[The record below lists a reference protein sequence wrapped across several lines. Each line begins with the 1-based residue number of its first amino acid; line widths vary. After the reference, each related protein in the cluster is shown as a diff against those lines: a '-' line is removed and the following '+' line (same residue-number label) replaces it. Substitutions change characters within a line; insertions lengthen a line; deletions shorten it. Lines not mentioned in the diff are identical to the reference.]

1 MDSDLLSRK
10 AADLHKA
17 ASHPALADVLYSN
30 SICAEWNDKAQ
41 TFDAIRVS
49 GLKSHRMT
57 PNQSERFMIR
67 FLAADPTD
75 EVAVRTRVAKRMAEL
90 GKTKRERR
98 LPKRS

>member
-17 ASHPALADVLYSN
+17 ASHPALADVIYSN

-49 GLKSHRMT
+49 GLKSHRMN
-57 PNQSERFMIR
+57 PSLNERFTVR
-67 FLAADPTD
+67 FLAGDPTD
-75 EVAVRTRVAKRMAEL
+75 EVSIRTRVAKRIAQL
-90 GKTKRERR
+90 GKTKKEHR